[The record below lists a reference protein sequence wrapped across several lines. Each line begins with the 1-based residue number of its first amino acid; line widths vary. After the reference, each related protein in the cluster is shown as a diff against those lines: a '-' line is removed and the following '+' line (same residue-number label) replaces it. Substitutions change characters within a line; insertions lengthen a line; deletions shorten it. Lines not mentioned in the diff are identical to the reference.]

1 MVVKIMTRRLS
12 LDETKKYLRAW
23 RELADKEALEILT
36 ICNGGL
42 VGYFAKK
49 YLGKGLTFEELQ
61 SAGNEGLINA
71 INKFDYN
78 ERAIE
83 GFGSY
88 ISIAIENQMKTE
100 LRKYNKHS
108 HVLSFDQ
115 PIGHNKDGD
124 EMKIEDLVGTD
135 AEQLIEDV
143 ISEMKIDIV
152 REALQCLTSREKQII
167 LLRYGLDEV
176 HKKTQDEVAE
186 IFGCSKVTIAKQE
199 QKALVKMRHP
209 RNTRKLKDFI
219 DE

>member
-1 MVVKIMTRRLS
+1 MVVKVMARRLS
-12 LDETKKYLRAW
+12 LDETKNCLRAW
-23 RELADKEALEILT
+23 REFADEKALEVLT
-36 ICNGGL
+36 ICNSGL
-42 VGYFAKK
+42 VGFFAKK

-61 SAGNEGLINA
+61 SAGNEGLLKA

-83 GFGSY
+83 GFSSY
-88 ISIAIENQMKTE
+88 ISIAIENQMKME

-115 PIGHNKDGD
+115 PIGQNKDGD
-124 EMKIEDLVGTD
+124 EMKIEDLAGTD

-152 REALQCLTSREKQII
+152 REALQCLTSREQQII

-186 IFGCSKVTIAKQE
+186 IFGCSQATIAKQE

-219 DE
+219 ED

>member
-1 MVVKIMTRRLS
+1 MARRLT
-12 LDETKKYLRAW
+12 LDETKNCLRAW
-23 RELADKEALEILT
+23 RELANEEALEVLT
-36 ICNGGL
+36 IGNGRL
-42 VGYFAKK
+42 VGFFAKK

-61 SAGNEGLINA
+61 SAGNEGLLNA

-83 GFGSY
+83 GFSSY
-88 ISIAIENQMKTE
+88 ISIAIENQMKME

-115 PIGHNKDGD
+115 PIGQNKDGD
-124 EMKIEDLVGTD
+124 EMRIEDLVGTD

-152 REALQCLTSREKQII
+152 REALQCLTSREQQII

-186 IFGCSKVTIAKQE
+186 IFGCSKATIAKQE

-219 DE
+219 ED

>member
-1 MVVKIMTRRLS
+1 MVKRLS
-12 LDETKKYLRAW
+12 LDETKNYLRAW
-23 RELADKEALEILT
+23 RESADKNALEVLT

-42 VGYFAKK
+42 VSFLAKK

-61 SAGNEGLINA
+61 SAGYEGLLNA

-78 ERAIE
+78 ERSIE
-83 GFGSY
+83 GFSSY
-88 ISIAIENQMKTE
+88 ISIAIENQMKME

-115 PIGHNKDGD
+115 PIGQNKDGD
-124 EMKIEDLVGTD
+124 EMKIEDIVGTD

-152 REALQCLTSREKQII
+152 REALQCLTSREQQII

-186 IFGCSKVTIAKQE
+186 IFGCSRATIAKQE

-219 DE
+219 ED

>member
-1 MVVKIMTRRLS
+1 MVKIMAKRLS
-12 LDETKKYLRAW
+12 LNETKDCLQAW
-23 RELADKEALEILT
+23 RDFADKEALETLMIR
-36 ICNGGL
+36 NGGL
-42 VGYFAKK
+42 VVFFAKK

-61 SAGNEGLINA
+61 SAGNEGLLNA
-71 INKFDYN
+71 INKFDYK

-83 GFGSY
+83 GFSSY
-88 ISIAIENQMKTE
+88 ISIAIKNKMRME
-100 LRKYNKHS
+100 LKKYNKHS

-115 PIGHNKDGD
+115 PISKNKEGD
-124 EMKIEDLVGTD
+124 EMKIEDLVGSD

-152 REALQCLTSREKQII
+152 REALQCLTSREQQII
-167 LLRYGLDEV
+167 LMRYGFDEA

-186 IFGCSKVTIAKQE
+186 IFGCSRTAIANQE

-219 DE
+219 ED